1 MRKKQVLCLF
11 CLIVLLLPAA
21 ALCAE
26 NAPAYGTSRGKAA
39 LLTDANMGKQYAV
52 TGKGEGTWY
61 KFECEEDDTCFLTV
75 ECTGGADFDCVYY
88 NVVDGRNYFKSNATD
103 GALKSIRVSPSAYA
117 VSSFEV
123 SRGEIIYLCFTGL
136 FNAYS
141 PKFQFSICNSR
152 HHQIGKLQ
160 RTTQEPTCTEPG
172 KLATYCTLCN
182 QPCEYTDIPALGHQ
196 PGAWK
201 TEAAESCADSGRSVQ
216 YCSVCGEVLAAESIP
231 PVGHRPGK
239 ATVARE
245 ATCLSTGLR
254 VTQCTVCNEIL
265 SSEELPITDHHG
277 KWVEE
282 SKPTCTASGQR
293 LKLCADCGA
302 ILDSETIP
310 AAGHKI
316 GEWKTVREAAC
327 LQSGLR
333 EKQCT
338 VCGAVLQSETQPAL
352 GHRYTEWQILTEA
365 TKEHEG
371 ERRRH
376 CEGCGDTQ
384 YETIPKIPKFL
395 GIF

>member
-26 NAPAYGTSRGKAA
+26 NAPACGTSRGKAA
-39 LLTDANMGKQYAV
+39 LLTDANMGRQYTTA
-52 TGKGEGTWY
+52 TKGSMWY
-61 KFECEEDDTCFLTV
+61 KFECDESDTYFLTI
-75 ECTGGADFDCVYY
+75 ESGSSSLRYT
-88 NVVDGRNYFKSNATD
+88 VVDAENHFKSDETLGELNDIIILRD
-103 GALKSIRVSPSAYA
+103 GYS
-117 VSSFEV
+117 VSSFDV
-123 SRGEIIYLCFTGL
+123 LRGETIYIAFASSWQQEI
-136 FNAYS
+136 N
-141 PKFQFSICNSR
+141 FSICNSR

>member
-26 NAPAYGTSRGKAA
+26 NAPAYGTNRGKAA
-39 LLTDANMGKQYAV
+39 LLTDANMGIQYTV
-52 TGKGEGTWY
+52 YKGDKEKWY
-61 KFECEEDDTCFLTV
+61 KFECDESDTYFLAI
-75 ECTGGADFDCVYY
+75 ENASGDYMYY
-88 NVVDGRNYFKSNATD
+88 TVVDAENHFKSDETLGELNNILIVRN
-103 GALKSIRVSPSAYA
+103 GYS
-117 VSSFEV
+117 VSSFDV
-123 SRGEIIYLCFTGL
+123 LRGETIYISFKRGSGIDSI
-136 FNAYS
+136 N
-141 PKFQFSICNSR
+141 FQFSICNSR

-201 TEAAESCADSGRSVQ
+201 TEAAQNCEESGRSVQ
-216 YCSVCGEVLAAESIP
+216 YCSVCGEELAAESIP

-338 VCGAVLQSETQPAL
+338 VCGAVLQSEPQPAL

>member
-26 NAPAYGTSRGKAA
+26 KAPAYGTSRGKAA
-39 LLTDANMGKQYAV
+39 LLTDANMGRQYTTAL
-52 TGKGEGTWY
+52 KSQSKIWY
-61 KFECEEDDTCFLTV
+61 KFECDESDTYFLTI
-75 ECTGGADFDCVYY
+75 ENSGFIRYT
-88 NVVDGRNYFKSNATD
+88 VVDAENHFKSDETLGELND
-103 GALKSIRVSPSAYA
+103 IMISRNGYS
-117 VSSFEV
+117 VSSFDV
-123 SRGEIIYLCFTGL
+123 LRGETIYITIESLSL
-136 FNAYS
+136 VEQEIN
-141 PKFQFSICNSR
+141 FSICNSR

-201 TEAAESCADSGRSVQ
+201 TEAAQNCEESGRSVQ
-216 YCSVCGEVLAAESIP
+216 YCSVCGEELAAESIP

-302 ILDSETIP
+302 ILDSEAIP